1 MWTSRPGD
9 GYISL
14 TTHYMTAEF
23 DLMHH
28 NLTTYPLPGTHDHT
42 NIAYALRKLADEW
55 VIDLESQVSCFTTDN
70 GSNIVKTIKM
80 IYRRCTFL
88 VLATLST
95 CLLKQH

>member
-1 MWTSRPGD
+1 MKSKLRNLSYLSLTTDMWTSRPGD

-14 TTHYMTAEF
+14 TTHYVTAEF

-55 VIDLESQVSCFTTDN
+55 VIDLES
-70 GSNIVKTIKM
+70 
-80 IYRRCTFL
+80 
-88 VLATLST
+88 
-95 CLLKQH
+95 